1 MALTKK
7 KIIRRLAADVGC
19 TQKKASEILCALLNA
34 IESTLAEGKF
44 ITLRGFGKFYLSSQR
59 PRTIRHPL
67 TGECYKLKRKN
78 IVKFRCSKVIEDD
91 LNIIE
96 WNCDDPWNRKI
107 LQEIYDLI
115 ERAELEEEDEDELM
129 YYPGKIVKYHLDTSR
144 LSF

>member
-7 KIIRRLAADVGC
+7 KIIRKLATDVGC
-19 TQKKASEILCALLNA
+19 TQKKASEILSVLLLA
-34 IESTLAEGKF
+34 IESRLAEGES
-44 ITLRGFGKFYLSSQR
+44 ISLRGFGKFYITSRR
-59 PRTIRHPL
+59 PRTVKHPL
-67 TGECYKLKRKN
+67 SGERYRLEKKN
-78 IVKFRCSKVIEDD
+78 TVKFKCSKIIEND

-129 YYPGKIVKYHLDTSR
+129 YYPGKLTNYQMNSHSY
-144 LSF
+144 